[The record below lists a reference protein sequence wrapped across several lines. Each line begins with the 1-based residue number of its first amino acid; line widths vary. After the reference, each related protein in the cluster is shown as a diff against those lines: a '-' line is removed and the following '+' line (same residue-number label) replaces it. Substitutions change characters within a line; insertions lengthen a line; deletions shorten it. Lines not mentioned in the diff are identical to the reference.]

1 MNMNVNSVCGAMYA
15 GAIDTEYQRIIRELR
30 AFGIEP
36 SGDKS
41 VDKAKLEAAKSMRNI
56 ENKNVTVKPVDITN
70 AGEKLYAFSA
80 TDDAKSIDAQNM
92 TGAVQIA
99 QMNKFKLLGIY

>member
-1 MNMNVNSVCGAMYA
+1 MDMNVNSVCGAMYA
-15 GAIDTEYQRIIRELR
+15 GVIDPEYQRIVRELR

-41 VDKAKLEAAKSMRNI
+41 IDKAKLEAAKSMRKV
-56 ENKNVTVKPVDITN
+56 ESKNVAVKPVDITN
-70 AGEKLYAFSA
+70 SGEKIQAFSPA
-80 TDDAKSIDAQNM
+80 DDAKSIDAQNM
-92 TGAVQIA
+92 TGALQIA